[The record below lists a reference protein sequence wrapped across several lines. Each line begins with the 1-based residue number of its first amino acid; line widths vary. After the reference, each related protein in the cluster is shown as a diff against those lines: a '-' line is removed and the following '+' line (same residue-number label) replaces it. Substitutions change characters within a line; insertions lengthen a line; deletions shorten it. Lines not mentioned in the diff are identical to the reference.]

1 MGSPENGVCG
11 FLLHAVPVPLPVV
24 HTPPLRPL
32 DADPG
37 GLRSTRNGLSQPQ
50 WQPLRPQLGPPL
62 RPRHDKI
69 PAPGALSVSSQP
81 QWRPPRAK
89 QGPLSLPNWNPDRP
103 RPFLPRPWHA
113 HGALPAAVVTPKS
126 ITGTPIPAP
135 TRHDPRPLPPGV
147 SPPLAL
153 SQCRPLLHHRRAV
166 SPTPK
171 PGSRRGS
178 RTSFTYCRQM
188 KPKDK

>member
-1 MGSPENGVCG
+1 MEYV
-11 FLLHAVPVPLPVV
+11 VPCSTQSQFPYLWSAPG
-24 HTPPLRPL
+24 LRPL

-37 GLRSTRNGLSQPQ
+37 GPRSTRNGLSQLQ
-50 WQPLRPQLGPPL
+50 WQPPRAQLGPPHQ
-62 RPRHDKI
+62 PRHDTI
-69 PAPGALSVSSQP
+69 PAPGVLSVSSQP
-81 QWRPPRAK
+81 QWRPPRAQ
-89 QGPLSLPNWNPDRP
+89 QGTPAHPDWNPDQP
-103 RPFLPRPWHA
+103 LLFLPHPCHA
-113 HGALPAAVVTPKS
+113 HGALPATVVTPKS